1 MKDFKEILLE
11 KLKVSGNINNYDY
24 DTVYWD
30 KNAFERMITFIIYD
44 DKVTDSFFVNNPEE
58 KIPESYL
65 AFYPEDE
72 EGNDIDYKGLAEYCL
87 EKNIKNLKHIP
98 IEVEDVEEMFGPLDY
113 GNTVYMYY
121 YGNTVK
127 TIIVE
132 LRIDGSWYYDIFGD
146 KEINKVINLLP
157 NNLTETE
164 EYRSSLLHAY
174 ELRYKN
180 EDE

>member
-11 KLKVSGNINNYDY
+11 KLKVSGNINNYEY
-24 DTVYWD
+24 EKVYWD

-113 GNTVYMYY
+113 GDTVYMYY

-132 LRIDGSWYYDIFGD
+132 FRIDGSWYYDIFGD